1 MILVSPQAVSKH
13 LKPERAIS
21 SHIYVISGFEQKRQ
35 FRIARYETFLSRLK
49 VKKNWHIFLVKMF
62 YSDYEVS
69 FFGKSFWGVEYPFN
83 SAVQE
88 PNCTN
93 YVKKKLIK
101 QTD

>member
-13 LKPERAIS
+13 LKPERATS

-49 VKKNWHIFLVKMF
+49 VKKNWHIFFVKMF

-69 FFGKSFWGVEYPFN
+69 FFGKSFWGVEYPFKHLPEN
-83 SAVQE
+83 ITQACKPVLR
-88 PNCTN
+88 
-93 YVKKKLIK
+93 VKCF
-101 QTD
+101 